1 MTRVVS
7 ELRSLPV
14 IQQAAADWCAR
25 RMGGE
30 LSLEAEAEFNA
41 WLRADPRH
49 AREFEAM
56 QSLWLE
62 SAEVAQRPA
71 IESLRTGLREDWP
84 EPGAAGG
91 TSKTVYQRRW
101 PAAIAAGLAAAAI
114 AVSWVLINGPQPA
127 FVTERG
133 EQRQVILDDGTLV
146 ELDAGTQITLAY
158 DGRERRVILEAGQ
171 AHFDVR
177 TDENRPFVVVAGDG
191 EVRALG
197 TSFQVYRRPGTV
209 TVTLLEG
216 RVEVM
221 PTRVRPDSPAVGTP
235 AWKKELAP
243 GEQLI
248 LAIEQPVA
256 PEVTSIDV
264 DRVTAWQRGMM
275 DFDALTLPE
284 VVAELNR
291 YSDTPVFIADPSL
304 NDTRVSGVFAIGDTE
319 TLLLALETG
328 FGIDSRPRPASGDI
342 ALYPAGSP

>member
-7 ELRSLPV
+7 ELQSLPA
-14 IQQAAADWCAR
+14 IQEAAADWCAR
-25 RMGGE
+25 RIGGE
-30 LSLEAEAEFNA
+30 LSPQAEAEFKA

-49 AREFEAM
+49 VREFETM
-56 QSLWLE
+56 RSLWAE
-62 SAEVAQRPA
+62 SAEAVQQPV
-71 IESLRTGLREDWP
+71 IESLCAGLREDWP
-84 EPGAAGG
+84 ESGVAESA
-91 TSKTVYQRRW
+91 SKTAYKRRW
-101 PAAIAAGLAAAAI
+101 SAALAAGLAVAAI
-114 AVSWVLINGPQPA
+114 AVGWVMINAPQPV

-133 EQRQVILDDGTLV
+133 EQRQVMLDDGTLV
-146 ELDAGTQITLAY
+146 ELDADTQIELAY

-177 TDENRPFVVVAGDG
+177 TDTNRPFIVVAGDG

-216 RVEVM
+216 RVEVV
-221 PTRVRPDSPAVGTP
+221 PTSAQPDAPAAETP

-248 LAIEQPVA
+248 LAIERPII

-291 YSDTPVFIADPSL
+291 YSDTPVFIADASL

-319 TLLLALETG
+319 TLLLALETA
-328 FGIDSRPRPASGDI
+328 FGIDARPRPASGDI